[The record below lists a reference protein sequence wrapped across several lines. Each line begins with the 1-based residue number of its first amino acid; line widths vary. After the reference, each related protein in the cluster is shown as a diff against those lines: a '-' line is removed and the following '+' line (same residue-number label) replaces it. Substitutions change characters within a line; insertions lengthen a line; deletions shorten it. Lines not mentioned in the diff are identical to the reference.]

1 MGEAKRKKQAQ
12 QPGPWTGTVRT
23 PPAATPA
30 KVRDPDDAFPARL
43 AYAVDVPGEV
53 DEILGTTVLADPVG
67 FMSDHPVPM
76 LLRLHDE
83 GMTLSDL
90 ATSIIEV
97 ARAGMAESA
106 ADPDGDADEW
116 DAERRATVA
125 GHLEAFA
132 GRTCA
137 LRPEVDDFLREMGYN
152 WFAFDDDPEADVPG
166 LTDVGTLDRA
176 AAVGGTLAHLARIA
190 ADALD
195 VEPYGLQG
203 SFPGFGSLSYEGR
216 DLYAF
221 TPVPGSK
228 LGGGFDMAL
237 GGKDGP
243 KIRFAPEGA
252 GADGTVLMR
261 AAPLDD
267 LEDAA

>member
-1 MGEAKRKKQAQ
+1 
-12 QPGPWTGTVRT
+12 
-23 PPAATPA
+23 
-30 KVRDPDDAFPARL
+30 
-43 AYAVDVPGEV
+43 VDVPEEV
-53 DEILGTTVLADPVG
+53 DELLGTTALADPVG

-76 LLRLHDE
+76 LLRLHAE
-83 GMTLSDL
+83 GMGLTDL

-116 DAERRATVA
+116 DAERQATVA

-137 LRPEVDDFLREMGYN
+137 LRPEVADFLREMGYN

-166 LTDVGTLDRA
+166 LSEVRILDRA
-176 AAVGGTLAHLARIA
+176 VAAGGTLAHLARIA

-203 SFPGFGSLSYEGR
+203 TFPGFGALSYEGR
-216 DLYAF
+216 DIYAF
-221 TPVPGSK
+221 TPVPGSR
-228 LGGGFDMAL
+228 LGEGFDMAF
-237 GGKDGP
+237 GGQDGP
-243 KIRFAPEGA
+243 KIRFTREGA
-252 GADGTVLMR
+252 EADGTVLMR

-267 LEDAA
+267 LEEAA